1 MEKLAELYK
10 RWKGTIPATV
20 AQLPEAGSN
29 RKYYRLTDSDGESVI
44 GVVGNSRDENHTF
57 IYLTNHF
64 TERRLPVP
72 HILAVDDDEYEA

>member
-44 GVVGNSRDENHTF
+44 GVVGNSREPHLYIPYQSF
-57 IYLTNHF
+57 YGKAIARAAYF
-64 TERRLPVP
+64 GRGRR
-72 HILAVDDDEYEA
+72 